1 MTPKF
6 MAWDIINRK
15 WMSKSEL
22 YNLPYGEL
30 FFHTPDTRA
39 INLYMYIGLKD
50 RKEQAVYEGH
60 YLRDTTDN
68 EVYEVVYIKNTASF
82 EMRELSSGELFS
94 CDVDNMKHYHI
105 IGHMCVHAHIYDPHS
120 EHAKFSKEAA
130 EVQDDSRRVD

>member
-50 RKEQAVYEGH
+50 RKAEDVCEGH
-60 YLRDTTDN
+60 YLRGQIDN
-68 EVYEVVYIKNTASF
+68 EVYEVVYIEDTASF
-82 EMRELSSGELFS
+82 AMRKLSNGKLYVVFYVSPI
-94 CDVDNMKHYHI
+94 MQ
-105 IGHMCVHAHIYDPHS
+105 
-120 EHAKFSKEAA
+120 KF
-130 EVQDDSRRVD
+130 